1 MGRKKVK
8 IYRHPTRNVY
18 IGRYHDQ
25 DREVTLISVDELKR
39 ICGRSEQRKNEYLEK
54 LYNDHQERTHT
65 SLDQRQQFL
74 EMILNTRARGTY
86 RDYKNALGKL
96 PELSDKGIQEL
107 IKAERKAGR
116 STASINS
123 YLRAV
128 RVFAKWSAEQNS
140 TAPVKVTMLR
150 ETSKPVSAFTEEEL
164 DQLEKYLVGKQAEGK
179 RWRLLLLAHHV
190 LRHTGLRGS
199 ELLFL
204 RWSEVDIDSRE
215 ITIGD
220 VESHRVKG
228 GREQKIIFPQVLQ
241 EILQNEVKDH
251 HYLLHQYWA
260 HLNELTAAM
269 RKVQR
274 SLGIAG
280 PKPLHGYR
288 ASYCKRLFNS
298 GFAAPLV
305 KRSLRHASITTTIGY
320 YDDTLA
326 DMKDALDRK
335 YLGNISASS
344 SED

>member
-54 LYNDHQERTHT
+54 LYNDHQERTST

-86 RDYKNALGKL
+86 RDYKNALSKL

-107 IKAERKAGR
+107 IRAEREAGR

-140 TAPVKVTMLR
+140 TSPVKVTMLR
-150 ETSKPVSAFTEEEL
+150 ETSKPVAAFTEEEL
-164 DQLEKYLVGKQAEGK
+164 DQLEGYLEEKQAEGK

-204 RWSEVDIDSRE
+204 RWVDVDLVGRE
-215 ITIGD
+215 ITIRD
-220 VESHRVKG
+220 SESHQVKG
-228 GREQKIIFPQVLQ
+228 RREEKIIFP
-241 EILQNEVKDH
+241 EILAAILRKQIQDH
-251 HYLLHQYWA
+251 DYLLHQYWA

-326 DMKDALDRK
+326 DMRDALDRK
-335 YLGNISASS
+335 YLGNISARSS
-344 SED
+344 GD